1 MKEGGKT
8 EPHNLSIPYP
18 EPYIPRQ
25 LTFEIPERVNAEG
38 GIEQELDTDY
48 TKKLVKEL
56 IQSGVEAI
64 AVCFLWSVA
73 NPQHEL
79 KVEEIIRSVNAD
91 LPITLSHR
99 LNPIVRE
106 YRRASSAA
114 IDASLKPLMQ
124 DYLLTL
130 QSDLAKAGY
139 QNDVLVS
146 TSYGGSYAPNG
157 YR

>member
-1 MKEGGKT
+1 MLK
-8 EPHNLSIPYP
+8 
-18 EPYIPRQ
+18 
-25 LTFEIPERVNAEG
+25 
-38 GIEQELDTDY
+38 
-48 TKKLVKEL
+48 
-56 IQSGVEAI
+56 SGVEAI

-73 NPQHEL
+73 NPEHEL
-79 KVEEIIRSVNAD
+79 KVEQIIRSIKAD

-124 DYLLTL
+124 SYLLNL
-130 QSDLAKAGY
+130 QSDLSQAGY

-146 TSYGGSYAPNG
+146 TSYGGVMHLADIVEKPILLVKSGPAMA
-157 YR
+157 